1 MTATAAPAPTPR
13 VRMGMIGGGEGAFI
27 GPVHRMAAELDGRI
41 SLVCGAFSA
50 DPVRSRRSGIG
61 RYGLPAERC
70 YGDWPEMLAAE
81 AALPD
86 DRRMQFVTIVTPNH
100 LHFPAARD
108 ALLAGFD
115 VVCDKPLCLDLDQA
129 ETLAAMAAA
138 QDRRVAVTFNY
149 TGYPMVRQARAL
161 VAAGAL
167 GPVRRVVCEYLQG
180 WLAADQPNNKQA
192 HWRTDP
198 ARAGAAGCFGDIGSH
213 CENLVSYVTGLGI
226 EQVCADLST
235 FVPGRRLDDDGN
247 VLLRFAGGA
256 RGVILASQVAAGE
269 ENGLVLRVYGERGGL
284 CWRQQSPNSLAVLPA
299 DAPPLTYRTGGAGLA
314 PAAQAATRLPA
325 GHPEGYL
332 EAFAVIYRAF
342 ADSLTGAALGSAP
355 DYPTLADG
363 VRGMRFL
370 SAVVASSARGGVWTD
385 LAAQQ
390 GRAA

>member
-1 MTATAAPAPTPR
+1 MTATAAPAPPPR

-41 SLVCGAFSA
+41 SLVCGAFSS
-50 DPVRSRRSGIG
+50 DPVRSRRSGVG

-86 DRRMQFVTIVTPNH
+86 DGRMQFVTIVTPNH

-161 VAAGAL
+161 VAAGTL

-180 WLAADQPNNKQA
+180 WLAADQPDNKQA

-213 CENLVSYVTGLGI
+213 CENLVSYVTGLDI
-226 EQVCADLST
+226 AQVCADLST

-342 ADSLTGAALGSAP
+342 ADSLTGAAPASAP